1 MYQVALSAGSWLSE
15 FWQAFCTKFVEAFK
29 PGDIGEEISE
39 GILQVQHYFDVGD
52 YKLLITDAV
61 IVTWIAVI
69 ACVIVFS
76 LMVGKQSRLF
86 FG

>member
-1 MYQVALSAGSWLSE
+1 MYQAVLIAGSWLSE
-15 FWQAFCTKFVEAFK
+15 FWQAFCAKFAAAFK

-61 IVTWIAVI
+61 
-69 ACVIVFS
+69 S
-76 LMVGKQSRLF
+76 LS
-86 FG
+86 

>member
-39 GILQVQHYFDVGD
+39 GILQVQHYFNVGD

-76 LMVGKQSRLF
+76 L
-86 FG
+86 